1 MTMKNPNDKAKARA
15 PVADMSDRIITVE
28 MADDDDDSNY
38 ASWYSILL
46 PYWYKSTN
54 TDAEGAALL
63 HIAVIQGRRGRTG

>member
-28 MADDDDDSNY
+28 MADDDDDANY

-46 PYWYKSTN
+46 P
-54 TDAEGAALL
+54 
-63 HIAVIQGRRGRTG
+63 